1 MSGSPQLT
9 LPSDRW
15 DTITTPFEGDM
26 LDRRLLAEQLTGYLD
41 RLRHGAVIALD
52 APWGEGKTWFAR
64 HWAVMLKDSE
74 SPR

>member
-1 MSGSPQLT
+1 
-9 LPSDRW
+9 
-15 DTITTPFEGDM
+15 M